1 MKLFER
7 SCVCCGANQ
16 YGVAVVLWDALIA
29 EWELNPYEA
38 VYIDRQQ
45 GLHCQV
51 CWSNFRSMALAH
63 AIMVSFS
70 FLGNFTTFIQQPHIQ
85 SLKILEINEAGS
97 LTKFLAEVPGH
108 TFIQYPEFDMM
119 NLLFADSTFDI
130 ITHSDT
136 LEHVP
141 NPIAALSEC
150 CRLLKPGGRLAFTVP
165 IVVDRLT
172 RSRQDLPP
180 SYHGYPDDE
189 KRSDFIVYTEYGAD
203 IWKQV
208 MQAGF
213 AECRIIALEYPAA
226 IALVAIKD
234 QHKV

>member
-7 SCVCCGANQ
+7 SCVCCGENQ
-16 YGVAVVLWDALIA
+16 YGVAAVLWDVLIA
-29 EWELNPYEA
+29 EWELNPQEA
-38 VYIDRQQ
+38 MYIDRQQ
-45 GLHCQV
+45 GFHCQV
-51 CWSNFRSMALAH
+51 CLSNFRSMALAH

-70 FLGNFTTFIQQPHIQ
+70 FSGSFVTFIKQPHIQ
-85 SLKILEINEAGS
+85 LLKILEINEAGS

-108 TFIQYPEFDMM
+108 LFIQYPEFDMM
-119 NLLFADSTFDI
+119 NLPFIDETFDI

-141 NPIAALSEC
+141 DPIAALSEC

-180 SYHGYPDDE
+180 SYHGYPEDE
-189 KRSDFIVYTEYGAD
+189 KRSDFRVHTEYGAD
-203 IWKQV
+203 LWKQV
-208 MQAGF
+208 MQADF
-213 AECRIIALEYPAA
+213 LECRIIALEYPAA
-226 IALVAIKD
+226 IALIAIKD
-234 QHKV
+234 QFKV

>member
-7 SCVCCGANQ
+7 SCVCCGENQ
-16 YGVAVVLWDALIA
+16 FGVATILWDALIA
-29 EWELNPYEA
+29 EWELNPQEA

-51 CWSNFRSMALAH
+51 CYSNFRSMALAH
-63 AIMVSFS
+63 AIMVNFRFS
-70 FLGNFTTFIQQPHIQ
+70 GHFTTFIKQPHIQ
-85 SLKILEINEAGS
+85 QLKILEINEAGS
-97 LTKFLAEVPGH
+97 LTKFLSEVPGH
-108 TFIQYPEFDMM
+108 LFIQYPEFDMM
-119 NLLFADSTFDI
+119 NLPFANDTFDV

-141 NPIAALSEC
+141 DPIAALSEC

-172 RSRQDLPP
+172 RSRRDLPP
-180 SYHGYPDDE
+180 SYHGYPGDE
-189 KRSDFIVYTEYGAD
+189 RRSDFRVHTEYGAD
-203 IWKQV
+203 LWKQV

-213 AECRIIALEYPAA
+213 LECRIIALEYPAA

-234 QHKV
+234 QNTI

>member
-1 MKLFER
+1 MKLFKHN
-7 SCVCCGANQ
+7 CVCCGANQ
-16 YGVAVVLWDALIA
+16 YDVAVVLWDTLIA
-29 EWELNPYEA
+29 EWELNPQEA

-45 GLHCQV
+45 GLHCQM

-70 FLGNFTTFIQQPHIQ
+70 FSGTFTTFIQQPHIQ
-85 SLKILEINEAGS
+85 PLKVLEINEAGS
-97 LTKFLAEVPGH
+97 LTKFLSKVPGH
-108 TFIQYPEFDMM
+108 TFIKYPEFDMM
-119 NLLFADSTFDI
+119 NLPFADSTFDI

-136 LEHVP
+136 LEHIP
-141 NPIAALSEC
+141 DPIAALSEC

-165 IVVDRLT
+165 IVIDRLT
-172 RSRQDLPP
+172 RSRQGLPP

-189 KRSDFIVYTEYGAD
+189 RRFDFIVHTEYGAD

-226 IALVAIKD
+226 IALIAIKD
-234 QHKV
+234 QYKI